1 MKKVLVVLTTLLLAP
16 QLFADDFYP
25 IASVASSTSASDLFP
40 AANLIQG
47 PGVGFDAAAPYN
59 RLLGGAEGTWV
70 TAAPGG
76 FPSDFIAVAGAPVIT
91 LDLGAD
97 RALSE
102 ISAWGYS
109 DTNANGV
116 SQFSLRF
123 ASQADG
129 PGGFGSTISYNP
141 SFPLANS
148 QLIRQSNLFNQV
160 VTARYVEFTASDNF
174 FVAPGDGSGGATAG
188 GDRVGLGEIAF
199 MVPEPSS
206 LVLLLAGGLL
216 LLARRR

>member
-1 MKKVLVVLTTLLLAP
+1 MRLHRTT
-16 QLFADDFYP
+16 
-25 IASVASSTSASDLFP
+25 IVGRCGRDLGHGRSGRVSF
-40 AANLIQG
+40 
-47 PGVGFDAAAPYN
+47 
-59 RLLGGAEGTWV
+59 
-70 TAAPGG
+70 
-76 FPSDFIAVAGAPVIT
+76 DFIAVAGAPVIT

-174 FVAPGDGSGGATAG
+174 FVAQEMEVGARPPAVTG
-188 GDRVGLGEIAF
+188 
-199 MVPEPSS
+199 
-206 LVLLLAGGLL
+206 
-216 LLARRR
+216 